1 MKLLAYPLSLVY
13 AFFFLLTLLIFHPI
27 QWVSANIIGY
37 NAHKKTVVY
46 LQFWLMRCLNILGT
60 RFTFINPHNIP
71 TDQPL
76 IIVANH
82 QSMYDIPPLL
92 YYMGKYHPK
101 FVSKIELGKGIPSVS
116 YNLRHGGSVLIDRK
130 QPLKSIKEIKGFAQK
145 ISNNNWSA
153 IIFPEGTRS
162 KTGHPKPFKTK
173 GLQTLITHMP
183 NALVVP
189 ITINNSWK
197 ILRYGKFPLGLGVH
211 ILFKV
216 HKPLTTDQLNT
227 PQLIKKVEQIII
239 NDIQHESK

>member
-1 MKLLAYPLSLVY
+1 MDEIILKAYKDNGFPGNAKLKTIL
-13 AFFFLLTLLIFHPI
+13 
-27 QWVSANIIGY
+27 
-37 NAHKKTVVY
+37 KKKNDVDV
-46 LQFWLMRCLNILGT
+46 
-60 RFTFINPHNIP
+60 
-71 TDQPL
+71 
-76 IIVANH
+76 
-82 QSMYDIPPLL
+82 
-92 YYMGKYHPK
+92 
-101 FVSKIELGKGIPSVS
+101 
-116 YNLRHGGSVLIDRK
+116 
-130 QPLKSIKEIKGFAQK
+130 SIKAIKDFAQK

-227 PQLIKKVEQIII
+227 PKLIKKVEQIII